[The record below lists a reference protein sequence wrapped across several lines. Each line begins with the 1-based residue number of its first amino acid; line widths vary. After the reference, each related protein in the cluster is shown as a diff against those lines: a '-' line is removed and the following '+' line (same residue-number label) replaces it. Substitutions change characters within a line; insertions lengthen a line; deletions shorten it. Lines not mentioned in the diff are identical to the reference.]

1 MESIPPLGEP
11 SSWGSLLTLS
21 LPAVKGVDWVP
32 SALLALL
39 LVCTLAITAALAA
52 FQQFLS
58 TTSLTSAQKTAALP
72 ASLYAEPENAVL
84 AGVFLA
90 STLHLLAGI
99 TGFWLL
105 RDLIAASTSYPWI
118 WVSVGLAVVAT
129 IFLMLRGY
137 FANWGRRRQ
146 ESSSTPVFLGVIKA
160 IQAIGAPFV
169 SLILPLKGLVG
180 QTRVA
185 FGTPS
190 PTEELSLSLDQAPT
204 EPASPEEKGLLKA
217 IVNFSSITVR
227 QIMRSRVDVIAL
239 HRRLPYSALLKQIQ
253 QWGYSRVPVYSQGLD
268 KLDGILYVKDI
279 LPYLNA
285 HADFVWQNLIRTP
298 YFVPETKKID
308 ELLREFQERRV
319 HMALVVNEYGE
330 TTGLIT
336 LEDVIEEIVGEIHDE
351 LDEEEDHYYTQLD
364 EHTFL
369 FEGRTSLHDF
379 CKIVDPPTDLMK
391 EIKDNVESVA
401 GLMLRLFSR
410 IPHTGEEMQWGPYLF
425 RIEAAD
431 SKKIK
436 KVRVHEPV
444 PHPHNEKE

>member
-11 SSWGSLLTLS
+11 SSWGSLLLLS
-21 LPAVKGVDWVP
+21 LPASSQLEWVFP
-32 SALLALL
+32 FALFVLL
-39 LVCTLAITAALAA
+39 LGGNIAITAALAA
-52 FQQFLS
+52 YQQFLS
-58 TTSLTSAQKTAALP
+58 NTTSGSKTVFPTAAL
-72 ASLYAEPENAVL
+72 YQEPEKVVL

-90 STLHLLAGI
+90 STLHLLAGLC
-99 TGFWLL
+99 GYWLL
-105 RDLIAASTSYPWI
+105 TLLFAFYPLNPWGLTIGALAA
-118 WVSVGLAVVAT
+118 AAT
-129 IFLMLRGY
+129 VLLVLRGY
-137 FANWGRRRQ
+137 FSRWGRRRQ
-146 ESSSTPVFLGVIKA
+146 EAASSPVLVSVLEVIQTLGS
-160 IQAIGAPFV
+160 PFV
-169 SLILPLKGLVG
+169 SLLLPLRGLVG
-180 QTRVA
+180 QTRTA

-190 PTEELSLSLDQAPT
+190 PSEELSHSLDQTPT

-217 IVNFSSITVR
+217 IVNFSAITVK

-239 HRRLPYSALLKQIQ
+239 HRRLPFPALLKQIHQ
-253 QWGYSRVPVYSQGLD
+253 CGYSRIPVYTHGLD
-268 KLDGILYVKDI
+268 KLDGILYVKDL

-285 HADFVWQNLIRTP
+285 PANFVWQNLIRTP

-319 HMALVVNEYGE
+319 HMAIVVNEYGE

-379 CKIVDPPTDLMK
+379 CKVVDAPAELLKD
-391 EIKDNVESVA
+391 IKGDVESVA

-410 IPHTGEEMQWGPYLF
+410 IPHTGDETQLGPYVF

-431 SKKIK
+431 SKRVK
-436 KVRVHEPV
+436 KVRVHEAV